1 MNKTTPMLEQ
11 YLEIK
16 ARHQDYLLLYH
27 LGDFYELFFEDA
39 LVASRVL
46 EITLTSRNK
55 GAANPVPMCGVPVQA
70 VSGYIA
76 RLVEKG
82 YKVALCEQ
90 VEDPA
95 LAKGI
100 VRREVTRLITPGVF
114 LDEAANQ
121 GNRYLLSLYPLGNPI
136 GLAVVDLSTGEFRVT
151 DFQNPNLALE
161 EIGRIGPAEVLLPRS
176 LKDNPLLQ
184 DFRKK
189 LGAYF
194 LTFERDSTFELNRA
208 ESLLKEHFRVHSLA
222 GFGLRDRPEG
232 VRAAGALFLYLQ
244 ETQKGDLSHLRS
256 LQVYRLS
263 EFLTLNES
271 TQRHLELTRTLYR
284 GTRQGSLI
292 SILDQTLTAMGSRK
306 LKHWVS
312 YPLRDRDRIQ
322 ERQELVEALVEDPPL
337 RQRLRACLES
347 IYDLERL
354 VAKTCLQQ
362 ATPRDLVAL
371 KISLLQLPGLRES
384 LLQSRQATLS
394 ALGQGLDPLTDL
406 AEVLQQALLD
416 EPSAIIR
423 DKESRVIRRGYHP
436 TLDQYLQVSR
446 EGKEWITALEAK
458 ERKRSGIASLKVGF
472 NRVFGYYLEVS
483 KANLHLVPED
493 YQRKQTLVNGER
505 FLTPELKDYEALVL
519 EAEEKRWQLEMQLFQ
534 EIRQQVARES
544 ARLQQTA
551 RIVSDLDVLAALA
564 QVAQEN
570 HYCRPVLNNGETIR
584 IQDGRHPVI
593 EKHLPAQGFVP
604 NSITLDHET
613 QQMII
618 ITGPNMAGKSTIL
631 RQTALIVLMAQMG
644 SFVPAEAAEIGLVDQ
659 IFTRVGASDDLSQG
673 QSTFMVEMQ
682 ETAQILH
689 QATPQS
695 LVLLD
700 EIGRG
705 TSTFDGLS
713 IAWAVAEGLHDLRG
727 RGVKTLFATH
737 YHELTDL
744 TQTKKKVKNVHVA
757 VKEFNKQ
764 IIFLRKLKEGGT
776 SRSYGIQVARLAGIP
791 EAVIERAREVLD
803 NLEKG
808 ELDLWGV
815 PPLARSSRQ
824 PGDNPSAQME
834 IFPRLSGFLEERLK
848 NLSLDHLTPFQA
860 LVTLKELKDL
870 IEEK

>member
-1 MNKTTPMLEQ
+1 MIKMTPMLEQ

-16 ARHQDYLLLYH
+16 SRHQDYLLLYH
-27 LGDFYELFFEDA
+27 LGDFYEMFFEDA

-76 RLVEKG
+76 RLIEKG

-95 LAKGI
+95 LATGI

-114 LDEAANQ
+114 LDGPSDQ
-121 GNRYLLSLYPLGNPI
+121 GNRYLLSLCPQGEAI

-151 DFQNPNLALE
+151 DFKNPNQALE
-161 EIGRIGPAEVLLPRS
+161 EISRIGPSEVLLPRS
-176 LKDNPLLQ
+176 FKDNPALQ
-184 DFRKK
+184 DFREK

-194 LTFERDSTFELNRA
+194 LTFGQDSTFELNRA

-222 GFGLRDRPEG
+222 GFGLADRPEG
-232 VRAAGALFLYLQ
+232 ARAAGALFLYLQ

-306 LKHWVS
+306 LRQWIT

-337 RQRLRACLES
+337 RQGLRASLERM
-347 IYDLERL
+347 YDLERL
-354 VAKTCLQQ
+354 GGKACLQQ

-371 KISLLQLPGLRES
+371 KISLQQLPAFRES

-394 ALGQGLDPLTDL
+394 ALGQGLDPLTDT
-406 AEVLQQALLD
+406 AEAIQQALLD
-416 EPSAIIR
+416 EPSPIIR

-446 EGKEWITALEAK
+446 EGKEWIAALEAK

-505 FLTPELKDYEALVL
+505 FLTPELKEYEALVL

-544 ARLQQTA
+544 GRLQQTA

-570 HYCRPVLNNGETIR
+570 HYCRPVLSNGEAIR

-604 NSITLDHET
+604 NSITLNNED

-757 VKEFNKQ
+757 VKEFNNQ

-834 IFPRLSGFLEERLK
+834 IFPRLNGILEERLK
-848 NLSLDHLTPFQA
+848 NLSLDHITPFQA

>member
-1 MNKTTPMLEQ
+1 MIKMTPMLEQ

-27 LGDFYELFFEDA
+27 LGDFYEMFFEDA

-76 RLVEKG
+76 RLIEKG

-100 VRREVTRLITPGVF
+100 VRREVTRLITPGVY
-114 LDEAANQ
+114 LDETSNQ
-121 GNRYLLSLYPLGNPI
+121 ENRYLLSVALQGEKI

-151 DFQNPNLALE
+151 DFKNPNQALE
-161 EIGRIGPAEVLLPRS
+161 EIGRIGPSEVLLPRS
-176 LKDNPLLQ
+176 FQDNPDLQ
-184 DFRKK
+184 DFREK

-194 LTFERDSTFELNRA
+194 LTFAPDATFEWNRA
-208 ESLLKEHFRVHSLA
+208 ESLLKDHFRVQSLA
-222 GFGLRDRPEG
+222 GFGLAERPEG

-244 ETQKGDLSHLRS
+244 ETQKGDLSHLRN
-256 LQVYRLS
+256 LQVYHLS

-306 LKHWVS
+306 LRQWVT
-312 YPLRDRDRIQ
+312 YPLRDLDRIQ
-322 ERQELVEALVEDPPL
+322 ERQERVEAFVEDPPL
-337 RQRLRACLES
+337 RQGLRASLERMS
-347 IYDLERL
+347 DLERL
-354 VAKTCLQQ
+354 GAKACLQQ

-371 KISLLQLPGLRES
+371 KISLQQLPAFRES

-394 ALGQGLDPLTDL
+394 VLGQGLDPLTDI
-406 AEVLQQALLD
+406 AEAIQRVLLD
-416 EPSAIIR
+416 QPSPIIR

-446 EGKEWITALEAK
+446 EGKEWIAALEAR

-483 KANLHLVPED
+483 KTNLHLVPED

-505 FLTPELKDYEALVL
+505 FLTPELKEYEFLVL

-544 ARLQQTA
+544 DRLQQTA
-551 RIVSDLDVLAALA
+551 RVVSDLDVLAALA

-570 HYCRPVLNNGETIR
+570 HYCRPALSSGEAIR

-604 NSITLDHET
+604 NSITLDNED

-744 TQTKKKVKNVHVA
+744 TQTKKKVRNVHVA
-757 VKEFNKQ
+757 VKEFNNQ

-791 EAVIERAREVLD
+791 DAVIERAREVLD

-824 PGDNPSAQME
+824 PEDNPSAQME
-834 IFPRLSGFLEERLK
+834 IFPRLNGIIEERLK
-848 NLSLDHLTPFQA
+848 ALSLDHLTPFEA
-860 LVTLKELKDL
+860 LVTLRELKTL
-870 IEEK
+870 VEGG

>member
-1 MNKTTPMLEQ
+1 
-11 YLEIK
+11 
-16 ARHQDYLLLYH
+16 
-27 LGDFYELFFEDA
+27 
-39 LVASRVL
+39 
-46 EITLTSRNK
+46 
-55 GAANPVPMCGVPVQA
+55 
-70 VSGYIA
+70 
-76 RLVEKG
+76 
-82 YKVALCEQ
+82 
-90 VEDPA
+90 
-95 LAKGI
+95 
-100 VRREVTRLITPGVF
+100 
-114 LDEAANQ
+114 
-121 GNRYLLSLYPLGNPI
+121 
-136 GLAVVDLSTGEFRVT
+136 
-151 DFQNPNLALE
+151 E
-161 EIGRIGPAEVLLPRS
+161 EIGRIEPSEVLLPRS
-176 LKDNPLLQ
+176 IRNNPALQ
-184 DFRKK
+184 YFREK
-189 LGAYF
+189 LTAYF
-194 LTFERDSTFELNRA
+194 LTYGQDSTFELNRA
-208 ESLLKEHFRVHSLA
+208 ESLLAEHFQVHSLA
-222 GFGLRDRPEG
+222 GFGLAERPEAT
-232 VRAAGALFLYLQ
+232 RAAGALFLYLR

-256 LQVYRLS
+256 LHFYRLS

-306 LKHWVS
+306 LRQWIT
-312 YPLRDRDRIQ
+312 YPLRDLDRIQ
-322 ERQELVEALVEDPPL
+322 ERLERVEALVEDPPL
-337 RQRLRACLES
+337 RQRLRAPLERMV
-347 IYDLERL
+347 DLERL
-354 VAKTCLQQ
+354 GAKACLQQ

-371 KISLLQLPGLRES
+371 KISLQQLPAFRES
-384 LLQSRQATLS
+384 LLQSRQEALS
-394 ALGQGLDPLTDL
+394 AIGESLDPLTDL
-406 AEVLQQALLD
+406 AEAIQQALLD
-416 EPSAIIR
+416 EPAPIIR
-423 DKESRVIRRGYHP
+423 DKESRVIRPGYHP

-446 EGKEWITALEAK
+446 EGKEWIAALEAK

-483 KANLHLVPED
+483 KTNLHLVPED

-505 FLTPELKDYEALVL
+505 FLTPELKEYEALVL

-534 EIRQQVARES
+534 EIRRRVAGES
-544 ARLQQTA
+544 GRLQQTA

-570 HYCRPVLNNGETIR
+570 HYCRPVLRYGETIEIR
-584 IQDGRHPVI
+584 EGRHPVI
-593 EKHLPAQGFVP
+593 EKHLPAQAFVP
-604 NSITLDHET
+604 NSITLDNET

-631 RQTALIVLMAQMG
+631 RQTALIVLLAQMG
-644 SFVPAEAAEIGLVDQ
+644 SYVPADSAEIGLVDQ

-689 QATPQS
+689 LATPQS

-727 RGVKTLFATH
+727 LGVKTLFATH

-757 VKEFNKQ
+757 VKEFNNQ

-776 SRSYGIQVARLAGIP
+776 SRSYGIQVARLAGLP
-791 EAVIERAREVLD
+791 EPVIERAREVLE

-815 PPLARSSRQ
+815 PPLARSAHQ
-824 PGDNPSAQME
+824 PPDHPSAQME
-834 IFPRLSGFLEERLK
+834 IFPRRNGFLEERLH
-848 NLSLDHLTPFQA
+848 NLSLDHMTPFQA
-860 LVTLKELKDL
+860 LVTLKELKDF

>member
-1 MNKTTPMLEQ
+1 MNKSTPMLEQ

-27 LGDFYELFFEDA
+27 LGDFFELFFEDA
-39 LVASRVL
+39 LIASRVL

-55 GAANPVPMCGVPVQA
+55 GAADPVPMCGVPVQA

-95 LAKGI
+95 LTKGI
-100 VRREVTRLITPGVF
+100 VRREVTRLITPGSYI
-114 LDEAANQ
+114 DESSNQ
-121 GNRYLLSLYPLGNPI
+121 GNRYLLSLALQGEKC

-151 DFQNPNLALE
+151 DFQNHNQALE
-161 EIGRIGPAEVLLPRS
+161 ETARLQPAEILLPRS
-176 LKDNPLLQ
+176 LQEVPALR
-184 DFRKK
+184 DFREK
-189 LGAYF
+189 LGGYF
-194 LTFERDSTFELNRA
+194 LTFGRDSTFEAKRA
-208 ESLLKEHFRVHSLA
+208 EALLTEHFRVHSLA
-222 GFGLRDRPEG
+222 GFGLADRPEA

-244 ETQKGDLSHLRS
+244 DTQKGDLSHIRS

-263 EFLTLNES
+263 EFLTVNEA
-271 TQRHLELTRTLYR
+271 TQRHLELTRTHYR

-306 LKHWVS
+306 LKHWIT
-312 YPLRDRDRIQ
+312 YPLRDLDRIE
-322 ERQELVEALVEDPPL
+322 ERLERVEALVEDPPL
-337 RQRLRACLES
+337 RQRLRASLQGM
-347 IYDLERL
+347 YDMERL
-354 VAKTCLQQ
+354 AAKACLQQ
-362 ATPRDLVAL
+362 VTPRDLVAL
-371 KISLLQLPGLRES
+371 KISLQQLPAFRES
-384 LLQSRQATLS
+384 LVQSRQAALS
-394 ALGQGLDPLTDL
+394 ELGRDLDPLTDL
-406 AEVLQQALLD
+406 AEAIQQTLLD
-416 EPSAIIR
+416 EPSPVIR
-423 DKESRVIRRGYHP
+423 DKESRVIRRGHHP

-446 EGKEWITALEAK
+446 EGKEWITALETK
-458 ERKRSGIASLKVGF
+458 ERKRSGIGSLKVGY

-505 FLTPELKDYEALVL
+505 FLTPELKEYEALVL

-534 EIRQQVARES
+534 EIRRQVAAES

-551 RIVSDLDVLAALA
+551 RVVSDLDVLAALA

-570 HYCRPVLNNGETIR
+570 HYCRPTLSTGETIR
-584 IQDGRHPVI
+584 IVDGRHPVI
-593 EKHLPAQGFVP
+593 ERHLPAQRFVP
-604 NSITLDHET
+604 NSITLDNEA
-613 QQMII
+613 QQMLI

-631 RQTALIVLMAQMG
+631 RQTALIVLLAQIG
-644 SFVPAEAAEIGLVDQ
+644 SFVPAGSAEIGLVDQ

-744 TQTKKKVKNVHVA
+744 TQTKKKVRNVHVA
-757 VKEFNKQ
+757 VKEFNNQ
-764 IIFLRKLKEGGT
+764 IIFLRKLQEGGT

-791 EAVIERAREVLD
+791 EPVIDRAREVLE

-815 PPLARSSRQ
+815 PPLSRSPRQ
-824 PGDNPSAQME
+824 PLDQPSAQME
-834 IFPRLSGFLEERLK
+834 IFPGRSGILEERLK
-848 NLSLDHLTPFQA
+848 TLSLDHLTPFQA
-860 LVTLKELKDL
+860 LVHLKELKDL

>member
-1 MNKTTPMLEQ
+1 M
-11 YLEIK
+11 
-16 ARHQDYLLLYH
+16 
-27 LGDFYELFFEDA
+27 
-39 LVASRVL
+39 
-46 EITLTSRNK
+46 
-55 GAANPVPMCGVPVQA
+55 
-70 VSGYIA
+70 
-76 RLVEKG
+76 
-82 YKVALCEQ
+82 
-90 VEDPA
+90 
-95 LAKGI
+95 
-100 VRREVTRLITPGVF
+100 
-114 LDEAANQ
+114 
-121 GNRYLLSLYPLGNPI
+121 
-136 GLAVVDLSTGEFRVT
+136 
-151 DFQNPNLALE
+151 
-161 EIGRIGPAEVLLPRS
+161 
-176 LKDNPLLQ
+176 
-184 DFRKK
+184 
-189 LGAYF
+189 
-194 LTFERDSTFELNRA
+194 
-208 ESLLKEHFRVHSLA
+208 
-222 GFGLRDRPEG
+222 
-232 VRAAGALFLYLQ
+232 
-244 ETQKGDLSHLRS
+244 
-256 LQVYRLS
+256 
-263 EFLTLNES
+263 
-271 TQRHLELTRTLYR
+271 
-284 GTRQGSLI
+284 
-292 SILDQTLTAMGSRK
+292 
-306 LKHWVS
+306 
-312 YPLRDRDRIQ
+312 
-322 ERQELVEALVEDPPL
+322 
-337 RQRLRACLES
+337 
-347 IYDLERL
+347 YDLERL
-354 VAKTCLQQ
+354 GAKACLHQ

-371 KISLLQLPGLRES
+371 KISLQQLPAFRES
-384 LLQSRQATLS
+384 LLQSRQATLN

-406 AEVLQQALLD
+406 AEAIQQALLD
-416 EPSAIIR
+416 EPSPIIR

-446 EGKEWITALEAK
+446 EGKEWIAALEVK

-505 FLTPELKDYEALVL
+505 FLTPELKEYEALVL

-534 EIRQQVARES
+534 EIRRQVAGES
-544 ARLQQTA
+544 GRLQQTA

-570 HYCRPVLNNGETIR
+570 HYCRPVLSNGETIR

-604 NSITLDHET
+604 NSITLDNEE

-631 RQTALIVLMAQMG
+631 RQTALIVLLAQMG

-757 VKEFNKQ
+757 VKEFNNQ
-764 IIFLRKLKEGGT
+764 IIFLRKLQEGGT

-791 EAVIERAREVLD
+791 EAVIERAREVLE

-824 PGDNPSAQME
+824 PPDHPSGQME
-834 IFPRLSGFLEERLK
+834 IFPRRNGVLEERIK